1 MTLEN
6 DARRGSTRE
15 SDVPDSE
22 DFQALLESYERSQV
36 SLQPG
41 DIVDGTVLSITDNF
55 IFLDI
60 EYKSEGRIPL
70 DQLKN
75 EKWFEDLDRGYR
87 LEAVVEN
94 MEDEEGYILLSYEKI
109 SKKKL
114 YEEIEKK
121 FQQGETLNG
130 RILSTVKGGLT
141 VDVGVRAF
149 LPGSQIDTMPVRNFN
164 DFIGQD
170 LELKI
175 IQYNARRRNIVV
187 SHRAIIEEKMAHTRE
202 ETIQKLIPGNVVEG
216 VVKNITDYGV
226 FIDLGGIDGLLHK
239 TDISWGRV
247 QHPADFFR
255 LWEKTPVI
263 VLHFDKENEKV
274 SLGYKQMEPDP
285 WKKADQ
291 KYPPGSILEGTL
303 SSLTSYGIFV
313 EIEKG
318 IEGLVHRTEIS
329 WDSDQKF
336 PDPAMKP
343 GTPFKVMVLS
353 IDVQSRRLSLSIK
366 RHQPNPWQQFAMT
379 YRRGNV
385 IEGMVRNANKFGLFI
400 EVAPHIIGR
409 VYPSDISWKRDI
421 VESLNLYQP
430 GDTIN
435 SVILDFDPKKQRL
448 TLGIKQLEEDIWDD
462 YFSRHQVGDIV
473 EGTISGLI
481 NFGAFVNLDQG
492 IEGLC
497 HISEFTDGIVQNPEE
512 FFSTGQRVRMK
523 IIKMNLAEKKISL
536 SHRLHDLSGPVEE
549 QLRESTNPQR

>member
-6 DARRGSTRE
+6 DPLLSPIQE
-15 SDVPDSE
+15 SDVPDTE

-36 SLQPG
+36 SLQSG
-41 DIVDGTVLSITDNF
+41 DIVEGSVLSITDNF
-55 IFLDI
+55 VFLDI

-75 EKWFEDLDRGYR
+75 EEWFDDLERGFR

-94 MEDEEGYILLSYEKI
+94 MEDDEGYILLSYEKI

-121 FQQGETLNG
+121 FQHGETLRG
-130 RILSTVKGGLT
+130 RVISTVKGGLT

-149 LPGSQIDTMPVRNFN
+149 LPGSQIDTMPVRNFT

-170 LELKI
+170 LEFKI

-187 SHRAIIEEKMAHTRE
+187 SHRAIIEARLARTRE
-202 ETIQKLIPGNVVEG
+202 ETIQKLVPDNVIEG
-216 VVKNITDYGV
+216 VVKNVTDYGV

-255 LWEKTPVI
+255 LWEKTSVI
-263 VLHFDKENEKV
+263 VLHYDKENQKV

-285 WKKADQ
+285 WKNADQ

-318 IEGLVHRTEIS
+318 IEGLVHRTELS
-329 WDSDQKF
+329 WDSSRKF
-336 PDPAMKP
+336 PDPSMKP

-379 YRRGNV
+379 YRRGN
-385 IEGMVRNANKFGLFI
+385 IIDGIVRNANKFGLFI

-421 VESLNLYQP
+421 AESLDLYNP
-430 GDTIN
+430 GDSVNT
-435 SVILDFDPKKQRL
+435 VILDFDPKKQRL

-497 HISEFTDGIVQNPEE
+497 HISEFTDGIVQDPGDFFNP
-512 FFSTGQRVRMK
+512 GQQVRMK

-536 SHRLHDLSGPVEE
+536 SHRLRDLTGAGEE
-549 QLRESTNPQR
+549 HVRESSNQQT